1 MLKIETATAEL
12 HEWAA
17 SLMTGSDPWIRLGT
31 TREQCLKACR
41 HPEHMLYVAHDEE
54 QPMGLIILHPHGLA
68 GSPYIKSVCVS
79 EKARNRGVGA
89 ALVEF
94 AEKLFKKDSK
104 HIFLCVSSF
113 NKRAQLFYQ
122 RMDYEQVGEFKDYI
136 IPGESELLMHK
147 ILR

>member
-1 MLKIETATAEL
+1 MIKITLAAPDE

-17 SLMTGSDPWIRLGT
+17 ALMTGSDPWIRLGT

-41 HPEHMLYVAHDEE
+41 HPEHVVFIAHDEL
-54 QPMGLIILHPHGLA
+54 QPLGVIILHPHGLA
-68 GSPYIKSVCVS
+68 GSPYIKSVCVAAH
-79 EKARNRGVGA
+79 ARSQGIGA

-94 AEKLFKKDSK
+94 AEKYFRTEAR

-113 NKRAQLFYQ
+113 NDKAKIFYERIGYQ
-122 RMDYEQVGEFKDYI
+122 QVGELREYL

-147 ILR
+147 TLP